1 MRSKKKG
8 LVDYIEKIM
17 SKVVDDKKIQNLR
30 EETANLSENVK
41 SLMSTNERLTSVLMV
56 VKT

>member
-17 SKVVDDKKIQNLR
+17 GKVVDDKKNQNLR

-41 SLMSTNERLTSVLMV
+41 SLMSTNERLTSVPMV

>member
-17 SKVVDDKKIQNLR
+17 GKVVDDKKIQNLR

>member
-17 SKVVDDKKIQNLR
+17 GKVVDDKKIQNLC

>member
-17 SKVVDDKKIQNLR
+17 GKVVDDKKIQNLR

-41 SLMSTNERLTSVLMV
+41 SLMSTNERLTSVPMV

>member
-1 MRSKKKG
+1 MG
-8 LVDYIEKIM
+8 
-17 SKVVDDKKIQNLR
+17 KVVDDKKIQNLR

-56 VKT
+56 VKTQTIFKK

>member
-1 MRSKKKG
+1 MRSKKKC

-17 SKVVDDKKIQNLR
+17 GKVVDDKKIQNLC

>member
-1 MRSKKKG
+1 MG
-8 LVDYIEKIM
+8 
-17 SKVVDDKKIQNLR
+17 KVVDDKKIQNLR

-41 SLMSTNERLTSVLMV
+41 SLMSTNERLTSVPMV

>member
-17 SKVVDDKKIQNLR
+17 GKVVDDKKIQNLR
-30 EETANLSENVK
+30 KETANLSENVK